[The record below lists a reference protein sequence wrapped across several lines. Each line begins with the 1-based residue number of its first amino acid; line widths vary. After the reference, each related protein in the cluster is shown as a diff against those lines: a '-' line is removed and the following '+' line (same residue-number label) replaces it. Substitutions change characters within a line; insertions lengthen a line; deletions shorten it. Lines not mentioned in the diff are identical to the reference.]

1 MDAPQGVAAG
11 GLPILCESFESCSAK
26 GSTMKKK
33 YLLVGIIGATA
44 LVFVAA
50 KTNFASYVRTAVAQV
65 EKHADNSI
73 PTKFEIERIR
83 NEIASL
89 DGDISQM
96 IRPIA
101 EYKAEIQR
109 TRQEVTSNQK
119 TVDEKKS
126 KLLAHFEKLEGNPK
140 FVVCNNINVP
150 LEKFKVELQRQ
161 TEIVKNQE
169 LNLKTKQQVL
179 EAKEKSLKATQEQ
192 LAKVVSK
199 KREYEAR
206 LAELEALDQSLQVA
220 RIASDIKIDNS
231 RATQIE
237 DALRKLEDKL
247 RADGAQL
254 EMQRGEN
261 ANLNLFEQEPAPLDL
276 QALRSYLEGNDA
288 NKVANN
294 K

>member
-1 MDAPQGVAAG
+1 
-11 GLPILCESFESCSAK
+11 
-26 GSTMKKK
+26 MKKK
-33 YLLVGIIGATA
+33 YLLIGIIGAAA
-44 LVFVAA
+44 LVFVTA

-65 EKHADNSI
+65 GKEADRSI

-89 DGDISQM
+89 DSDISQM

-109 TRQEVTSNQK
+109 TRQEVTTGQK
-119 TVDEKKS
+119 TIDDKKA
-126 KLLAHFEKLEGNPK
+126 KLLTHFQKVEGNPK
-140 FVVCNNINVP
+140 FVVCNDVKVP
-150 LEKFKVELQRQ
+150 LEKFTAELHRQ
-161 TEIVKNQE
+161 TEIVKTQE

-179 EAKEKSLKATQEQ
+179 EAKEKSLKGTQDQ

-199 KREYEAR
+199 KREYEGR

-247 RADGAQL
+247 NADRAELDMRQ
-254 EMQRGEN
+254 GEN
-261 ANLNLFEQEPAPLDL
+261 AAKLNLFEQEPAPLDL
-276 QALRSYLEGNDA
+276 QALRGYLEGNDA
-288 NKVANN
+288 NGKVANN

>member
-1 MDAPQGVAAG
+1 M
-11 GLPILCESFESCSAK
+11 
-26 GSTMKKK
+26 KK
-33 YLLVGIIGATA
+33 YLLLGIIGAAA
-44 LVFVAA
+44 LIFISAR
-50 KTNFASYVRTAVAQV
+50 TNFASYVRTAVAHV
-65 EKHADNSI
+65 EKQADNSI

-83 NEIASL
+83 HEIASL

-109 TRQEVTSNQK
+109 TRQEVTTNQK
-119 TVDEKKS
+119 TVDEKKT

-140 FVVCNNINVP
+140 HVVCNDKKWPV
-150 LEKFKVELQRQ
+150 EKFQAELQRQ

-199 KREYEAR
+199 KREYEVR
-206 LAELEALDQSLQVA
+206 LAQLEAMDQSLQVQ

-247 RADGAQL
+247 RADGAEL
-254 EMQRGEN
+254 DMKRGEN

>member
-1 MDAPQGVAAG
+1 M
-11 GLPILCESFESCSAK
+11 C
-26 GSTMKKK
+26 KKK
-33 YLLVGIIGATA
+33 YLLVGIIGALA
-44 LVFVAA
+44 LLFVGT
-50 KTNFASYVRTAVAQV
+50 KTNVFSYVRTAVAQV
-65 EKHADNSI
+65 QKQADLNI

-83 NEIASL
+83 QEIASL

-109 TRQEVTSNQK
+109 TRQDVTTNQK
-119 TVDEKKS
+119 TVDEKKV
-126 KLLAHFEKLEGNPK
+126 KLLAHFDKIEGNQK
-140 FVVCNNINVP
+140 FVAWNGREVP
-150 LEKFKVELQRQ
+150 LEKFKAELQRQ

-169 LNLKTKQQVL
+169 LNLKTQRQVL

-247 RADGAQL
+247 RADGAEL
-254 EMQRGEN
+254 EMKRGDAN
-261 ANLNLFEQEPAPLDL
+261 NLNLFDREPELPDV
-276 QALRSYLEGNDA
+276 QASRDYLEGKDNG
-288 NKVANN
+288 KVANN

>member
-1 MDAPQGVAAG
+1 M
-11 GLPILCESFESCSAK
+11 
-26 GSTMKKK
+26 KK
-33 YLLVGIIGATA
+33 YLLIGIIGTVA
-44 LVFVAA
+44 LVVVAK
-50 KTNFASYVRTAVAQV
+50 KTNVCSYASTLISHV
-65 EKHADNSI
+65 EKEADKSI

-83 NEIASL
+83 HEIASL

-109 TRQEVTSNQK
+109 TRLEVTTGQK
-119 TVDEKKS
+119 TIDEKKA
-126 KLLAHFEKLEGNPK
+126 KLLVHFEKVEGNPK
-140 FVVCNNINVP
+140 VVVCNSNPVP
-150 LEKFKVELQRQ
+150 LEKFKAELHRQ
-161 TEIVKNQE
+161 TEIVKTQE
-169 LNLKTKQQVL
+169 LNLKTQRQVL
-179 EAKEKSLKATQEQ
+179 EAKEKSLKATQDQ

-220 RIASDIKIDNS
+220 RIASDIKIDAS

-247 RADGAQL
+247 RADGAELDLRQN
-254 EMQRGEN
+254 GGG
-261 ANLNLFEQEPAPLDL
+261 ANINLFEQEPAPLDL
-276 QALRSYLEGNDA
+276 QASRNYLEGNDA
-288 NKVANN
+288 NGKVANN